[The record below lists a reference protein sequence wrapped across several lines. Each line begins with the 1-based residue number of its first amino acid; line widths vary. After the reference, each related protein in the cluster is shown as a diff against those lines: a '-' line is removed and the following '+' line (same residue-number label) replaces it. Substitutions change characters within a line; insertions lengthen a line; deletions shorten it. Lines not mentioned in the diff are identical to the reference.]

1 MVYYKEFT
9 YHFGNIVGK
18 KKKVDNTIYTFDI
31 ETSNYLLLD
40 DKIIP
45 ACDYLK
51 LNKEQRQKCKYG
63 SNMYIWMFGINN
75 VVYYGRT
82 WEELKSFLIRLEF
95 YNSHKKIVFVHN
107 LSFEFQYL
115 KTIFKF
121 QSVTA
126 RKKRKV
132 MKAILTEFNIEFHC
146 SYMMSNCSL
155 EILPK
160 VFKLPVEKKVGDLD
174 YNLIRTSITEL
185 TTKEMRIL

>member
-9 YHFGNIVGK
+9 YHFGDIVGK
-18 KKKVDNTIYTFDI
+18 RKKVDNTIYTFDI
-31 ETSNYLLLD
+31 ETSNYLILD

-51 LNKEQRQKCKYG
+51 LNKEQRQNCKYG

-75 VVYYGRT
+75 IVYYGRT
-82 WEELKSFLIRLEF
+82 WEELRSFLIRLEF

-115 KTIFKF
+115 KTVFKF

-132 MKAILTEFNIEFHC
+132 MKAILADFNIEFHC

-155 EILPK
+155 AVLPK

-185 TTKEMRIL
+185 TEKEMRLL